1 MTGNVHKRGNRWYV
15 TVEMPRDPVTGRRR
29 QKTHSGFRTRKEAE
43 AARVRILADMQRGE
57 YVEPSKRTVGQFLDE
72 WTKSTRATVRPST
85 WATNKALIDKHVV
98 PRLGSLLLQ
107 QVTPAQLNS
116 FYADLQGSGG
126 LAPSSVVR
134 VHAVVRKALSDA
146 VRWGMVLRNVADSAN
161 PPRVATAP
169 RRTWTPEQA
178 SKFLAHVRDDG
189 LYCAYRLAITTG
201 MRRGEI
207 VGLRWQ
213 DVDLEAARLSVTR
226 ALVVVS
232 GYRVEESEP
241 KTARGRRNIALDP
254 ATVEALRERWLAVP
268 GEHVFPDVHPD
279 ALSAAFERHAKNA
292 HLPRISFHDLRH
304 TYATMA
310 LQAGIHPKVVSE
322 RLGHASVAFTLD
334 TYSHAVPALQESA
347 ASLVANLLGS

>member
-1 MTGNVHKRGNRWYV
+1 M
-15 TVEMPRDPVTGRRR
+15 
-29 QKTHSGFRTRKEAE
+29 
-43 AARVRILADMQRGE
+43 
-57 YVEPSKRTVGQFLDE
+57 
-72 WTKSTRATVRPST
+72 RPST
-85 WATNKALIDKHVV
+85 WATNKALVEKHVV

-107 QVTPAQLNS
+107 HVTPAHLNS
-116 FYADLQGSGG
+116 FYADLQGSAQ

-134 VHAVVRKALSDA
+134 VHAVICKALSDA
-146 VRWGMVLRNVADSAN
+146 VRWGMVSRNVADAAD
-161 PPRVATAP
+161 PPRIATAP
-169 RRTWTPEQA
+169 RKTWTPEQA
-178 SKFLAHVRDDG
+178 SKFLAHVRDDD

-226 ALVVVS
+226 ALIVVE

-241 KTARGRRNIALDP
+241 KTARGRRNIALDQT
-254 ATVEALRERWLAVP
+254 TVEVLRGRWIAVP
-268 GEHVFPDVHPD
+268 GERVFPDVHPD
-279 ALSAAFERHAKNA
+279 VLSSAFERHVKRAG
-292 HLPRISFHDLRH
+292 LPRISFHDLRH

-347 ASLVANLLGS
+347 ASLVASLIDQ